1 MDRLRELTRDSGHPE
16 TKDSRK
22 LILVLGLMRTKDTSG
37 VIGTSKLCRLE
48 EEPPPIR
55 AGPIGR
61 QAQDQEK
68 TVGRWDG
75 G

>member
-1 MDRLRELTRDSGHPE
+1 MGQTRDSGHPE

-37 VIGTSKLCRLE
+37 IIGTRKLCRLE
-48 EEPPPIR
+48 EEPPTR
-55 AGPIGR
+55 AGAIGR

-68 TVGRWDG
+68 TTGSWDG